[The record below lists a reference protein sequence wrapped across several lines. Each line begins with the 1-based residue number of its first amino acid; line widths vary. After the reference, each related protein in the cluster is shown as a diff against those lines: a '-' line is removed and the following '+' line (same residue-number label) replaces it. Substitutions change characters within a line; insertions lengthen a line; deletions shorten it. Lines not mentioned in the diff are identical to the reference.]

1 MKVYISG
8 PVTSLPYKEAKK
20 NFSIA
25 QQKLEKKGYEVVNPL
40 NIGLPLCDTWTNFM
54 KADIKMLMDCDAIY
68 MLAGWQGSQGAVIEL
83 NLAIQLGYKIIN

>member
-1 MKVYISG
+1 MKVYLSG
-8 PVTSLPYKEAKK
+8 PVTSLPYEEAKK

-25 QQKLEKKGYEVVNPL
+25 QKKLENMGYEVVSPMN
-40 NIGLPLCDTWTNFM
+40 NGLFHFDTWVNHM